1 MLCFSGFELY
11 SRWVPLIVDYTYFAY
26 IKTKELVLREIILF
40 NTKLYNFATAYYQ
53 KNNRRLPRCYGAPG
67 L

>member
-1 MLCFSGFELY
+1 MGNYDS
-11 SRWVPLIVDYTYFAY
+11 IVDYMYFAY

-53 KNNRRLPRCYGAPG
+53 KNNRRLPGCYGAPG

>member
-26 IKTKELVLREIILF
+26 IKTKEFVLKKIILF
-40 NTKLYNFATAYYQ
+40 NTNLYNLTTAYYQ
-53 KNNRRLPRCYGAPG
+53 KKNKRLPGCYAAPG